1 MKPVEQGAL
10 WRSPG
15 LALVLGLVVA
25 GCGSSGPS
33 PVPTPTPNL
42 TTTLPTVSFSNL
54 DINGAFSTDVNVT
67 VSGSMTVVGDWTYTT
82 DDVDVYVTDTSCDKT
97 EARLVR
103 QFCTF
108 LGKAD
113 TYGVKPKR
121 LTMNVA
127 PATYRVFI
135 ANFGPTAAES
145 GTLQISITRQP

>member
-1 MKPVEQGAL
+1 MAS
-10 WRSPG
+10 RR
-15 LALVLGLVVA
+15 LGLTLVMGLGFV
-25 GCGSSGPS
+25 GCGGSSSPS
-33 PVPTPTPNL
+33 PVSTPTPNL

-54 DINGAFSTDVNVT
+54 DINGVFSTDVNVT
-67 VSGSMTVVGDWTYTT
+67 VSGSITVVGDWTLAT

-103 QFCTF
+103 QFCTL

-113 TYGVKPKR
+113 TYKVKPKR
-121 LTMNVA
+121 LTMNVT
-127 PATYRVFI
+127 PAMYRVFV

>member
-1 MKPVEQGAL
+1 MA
-10 WRSPG
+10 WRR
-15 LALVLGLVVA
+15 LGLTLVMGLRFV
-25 GCGSSGPS
+25 GCGGSSSPS

-67 VSGSMTVVGDWTYTT
+67 VSGSITVVGDWTLAT

-103 QFCTF
+103 QFCTL

-121 LTMNVA
+121 LTMSVT
-127 PATYRVFI
+127 PAMYRVFV